1 MNVLSQQQIDSFNEN
16 GFLRIPGVFDADE
29 VEWLSDE
36 LERLMQEWAIEGPG
50 WRGPWREVYL
60 TAEQDEKTIL
70 TAMHDLQFYSEAY
83 QRAVVNETLTGAV
96 ADILGP
102 NLELH
107 HSTLHAKAPETG
119 TPFPMHQDHPFYPHE
134 GAAFI
139 DAIVH
144 IDSANDENGCLRFL
158 AGSHKLGPLEHIRG
172 EAGHSLPTDV
182 YKLEDA
188 VSVPADAGDVVLF
201 SYQTV
206 HGSALN
212 SYRPVAAAGPHW
224 LPRPGQ
230 HTNRRSVRGPPR
242 RDSPRPETQSRPGR
256 SAVAS
261 ARGPNGAGLIR
272 ERFRETPAS

>member
-1 MNVLSQQQIDSFNEN
+1 MNVLSQQQVDYFNEN

-29 VEWLSDE
+29 VAWLSEE

-70 TAMHDLQFYSEAY
+70 TAMHDLQLYSEVY
-83 QRAVVNETLTGAV
+83 QRAVVNDTLTGAV

-102 NLELH
+102 NIELH

-119 TPFPMHQDHPFYPHE
+119 TPFPMHQDHPFYPHQ
-134 GAAFI
+134 GPAFI

-144 IDSANDENGCLRFL
+144 IDSANEENGCLKFL

-172 EAGHSLPTDV
+172 EAGHSLPTEV

-188 VSVPADAGDVVLF
+188 VSAPADAGDVVLF

-212 SYRPVAAAGPHW
+212 RTDRWRRLVRVGYRDPDNIQIAGQSVG
-224 LPRPGQ
+224 RPGVI
-230 HTNRRSVRGPPR
+230 VRGQKRNRGLADPLA
-242 RDSPRPETQSRPGR
+242 Q
-256 SAVAS
+256 
-261 ARGPNGAGLIR
+261 ARA
-272 ERFRETPAS
+272 AQMAQA